1 MFENDVMLREATGEI
16 GVNEGGSVSLPIQ
29 CGIHTAFTIMNFSL
43 YNKPA
48 IGSMGIWLT
57 FIHVCC

>member
-1 MFENDVMLREATGEI
+1 MFENDVMHREATGEI
-16 GVNEGGSVSLPIQ
+16 GVNEGSSVSLPIQ
-29 CGIHTAFTIMNFSL
+29 CGIHTAFTIMKFLL
-43 YNKPA
+43 YNKRA